1 MVVGMVA
8 RVEVVVV
15 QCSVKP
21 VVEEFHWT
29 RMKKTCHN
37 HTIASPEG
45 QVMSSRK
52 NHIPYVKQGSIEQD
66 LVIPI
71 NNNNKKTPKE
81 SYKTKY
87 VTIFII
93 RKKLIFSN
101 QQHTSIKT
109 W

>member
-71 NNNNKKTPKE
+71 NNNNKKHQRNH
-81 SYKTKY
+81 
-87 VTIFII
+87 I
-93 RKKLIFSN
+93 RPNMLLSLLFAKS
-101 QQHTSIKT
+101 
-109 W
+109 